1 MGRPGAWRY
10 HLQMPPRRKAVRKK
24 ATPASVGLTA
34 AETRQAGGPD
44 IDRLAEQI
52 EADGGAVVGRYSDPF
67 GGTPLLIAALPVD
80 QVEPTPYQRDASDA
94 HVKKLMA
101 VIETIGRFL
110 DPIVVVRDEGHYFTP
125 NGNHRLQ
132 ALKKLGVKTVM
143 ALLVPDPAVAFKIL
157 ALNTE
162 KAHNLREKS
171 LETIRMARALA
182 KRSDAAETTF
192 AFEFEQPAFLTLG
205 TCYEDRPRL
214 SGGAYQSIL
223 RRVDTF
229 LDEPIARAIKE
240 RDRRGWKILK
250 LDDAVSVAVE
260 KLKAKGLTSPYLKPF
275 VVSRVNYTRFSKAT
289 TFDFDDTLDKIIAS
303 AAKFNVD
310 RVKQQDVAKSG
321 GGPPEDE

>member
-1 MGRPGAWRY
+1 
-10 HLQMPPRRKAVRKK
+10 MPPRKKPVRRKK
-24 ATPASVGLTA
+24 TAPASVGLTA
-34 AETRQAGGPD
+34 AETQRADGPE
-44 IDRLAEQI
+44 IDRLAAQV

-67 GGTPLLIAALPVD
+67 GGTPLLLVALPVD
-80 QVEPTPYQRDASDA
+80 RVEPTPYQRDASDA
-94 HVKKLMA
+94 HVKRLMG
-101 VIETIGRFL
+101 VIEAIGRFL
-110 DPIVVVRDEGHYFTP
+110 DPIVAVREKDGQYVTP

-132 ALKKLGVKTVM
+132 ALKKLGVKTIM

-182 KRSDAAETTF
+182 KLGDHSESSF

-205 TCYEDRPRL
+205 VCYEDRPRL

-223 RRVDTF
+223 RRVDAF
-229 LDEPIARAIKE
+229 LDEPIAKAIKE
-240 RDRRGWKILK
+240 RDRRGRKVLK
-250 LDDAVSVAVE
+250 LDDAVSAAVE

-289 TFDFDDTLDKIIAS
+289 SFDFDEALDKIIAS
-303 AAKFNVD
+303 AAKFNVE
-310 RVKQQDVAKSG
+310 RIKQEDVAKSG
-321 GGPPEDE
+321 GGAPDDE